1 MVEFRALGPVEAVVA
16 GRLVDLGAPKQ
27 RALLAL
33 LVSRVG
39 QPVAVDVML
48 EALWAGHPPPSAV
61 TSLQAY
67 VANLRRVL
75 EPDRAPRTPATVLRT
90 RAQSYLLDS
99 RVVDVDVHRFGE
111 RATAGWQASD
121 RGDPQQALSEFGA
134 GLALW
139 RGQSYAEVAD
149 ATWVGPEVAR
159 LEELRLSVIEGR
171 CAALLAVGAH
181 EVAAAELE
189 AFMQAHPLR
198 EYGCELLARA
208 LYRAGRQA
216 DALGVLR
223 TIQRRLAEEL
233 GIDPRPALQHLEC
246 EILNQA
252 PALDWHPTPAVPT
265 VTVPSGPTAAPQV
278 CTNAPPHWPV
288 AGDEVFVGREAALRQ
303 LVEALAAAAAGR
315 GRVVMVSGEP
325 GIGKTS
331 LLRHFAKLAGVPVLW
346 GTCPEHVAAPP
357 LWLWEQVLRA
367 VGTHFPQRSIPG
379 PVAELLDGD
388 TQHLVDGVDVAGATL
403 RRFEA
408 IVHYLTD
415 ASHTA
420 PLVVLLENLHRAD
433 PSSLRLLAHLVESEP
448 AGRLLLVVSYRSGE
462 AATLDETLA
471 ALARAGMTRIELN
484 GLNIQDTQT
493 LASAMLHQE
502 VSERTAE
509 GLWSRTEGNP
519 FFLQELIELLTSEQR
534 LDQPYPAPV
543 PVPVREVVLRRIA
556 RLPQTAAEVLSVAAI
571 AGRHFDIEVVAEAA
585 SVEIEAA
592 LEALDTAVAAGLIVE
607 DQQRMG
613 WFRFTHALAA
623 EALYET
629 TGRLRR
635 ARRHRQIGAAA
646 ARAWMGNTERAAEI
660 ARHWLLAAELDPT
673 AAAHASTH
681 AAAAARVADARHT
694 PDDAATLWR
703 QALTAADLAEKEDLD
718 RHPLLIG
725 LATSLYRAGNPHD
738 GLPVFIQA
746 MEETLAAPDAR
757 GDPDASRLVTAAVAA
772 ISELNRY
779 PVNDGAVNKQLVGVF
794 ERTLSQV
801 TDPMQRALVLSCL
814 AVARY
819 YDGDPV
825 RHVALS
831 DEALALARLTTDNVA
846 LAHVLHL
853 RVTALNGPDYL
864 DQRLQAVTELLALPA
879 LPPLISVRARQL
891 RAQMLVTLGRASE
904 AATELDL
911 AAQLVE
917 EQCSALCTQLA

>member
-1 MVEFRALGPVEAVVA
+1 
-16 GRLVDLGAPKQ
+16 
-27 RALLAL
+27 
-33 LVSRVG
+33 
-39 QPVAVDVML
+39 
-48 EALWAGHPPPSAV
+48 
-61 TSLQAY
+61 
-67 VANLRRVL
+67 
-75 EPDRAPRTPATVLRT
+75 
-90 RAQSYLLDS
+90 
-99 RVVDVDVHRFGE
+99 
-111 RATAGWQASD
+111 
-121 RGDPQQALSEFGA
+121 
-134 GLALW
+134 
-139 RGQSYAEVAD
+139 
-149 ATWVGPEVAR
+149 
-159 LEELRLSVIEGR
+159 
-171 CAALLAVGAH
+171 
-181 EVAAAELE
+181 
-189 AFMQAHPLR
+189 
-198 EYGCELLARA
+198 
-208 LYRAGRQA
+208 
-216 DALGVLR
+216 
-223 TIQRRLAEEL
+223 
-233 GIDPRPALQHLEC
+233 
-246 EILNQA
+246 
-252 PALDWHPTPAVPT
+252 
-265 VTVPSGPTAAPQV
+265 VTVPSGPTASPQV

-879 LPPLISVRARQL
+879 LPPLITVRARQL